1 MAQHAATLT
10 VHQLDKE
17 DVYRDR
23 IRIPTIH
30 RGTIGEGVV
39 CKLSVAG
46 KSMLL
51 EVRGMANDDLA
62 HERVIRL
69 DDVTRGKLG
78 VHTGMT
84 YQFEIREGGWMQQFW
99 WAWNAS
105 DPAPRIAARLGILGL
120 VLGMLGAVLGLI
132 SLR

>member
-1 MAQHAATLT
+1 MAQHTATLT
-10 VHQLDKE
+10 VHPLDND

-39 CKLSVAG
+39 CKLCVSG

-51 EVRGMANDDLA
+51 EVRGLANDPLA
-62 HERVIRL
+62 HEPAIRL
-69 DDVTRGKLG
+69 DDITRGKLV

-84 YQFEIREGGWMQQFW
+84 YQFEIRESGWIGQFW

-120 VLGMLGAVLGLI
+120 VLGILGAVLGVI
-132 SLR
+132 SLH